1 MAALLNKVWEEEK
14 VPSDWPKAFITTLYK
29 IGTRDNPENYR
40 EIALINNINKILTS
54 ILHQRFT
61 SWLER
66 CQLLPEEQAG
76 FRSERS
82 TTEHIF
88 ILLST
93 IQIKN
98 NLPGNAIYVISID
111 LKRAFDTVPHKKM
124 WDKFFQ
130 LGVSSK
136 FLRIARDMYDKATV
150 KIKAGEEFTTEFNV
164 SEGVL
169 QGYKFSP
176 VAFND
181 KDLLALLFADDT
193 NIFGR
198 TLIETQRLLLSLE
211 EYFKSDG
218 LKVNV
223 EKSAILVCRT
233 SRRIKNIAKKCLH
246 G

>member
-1 MAALLNKVWEEEK
+1 M
-14 VPSDWPKAFITTLYK
+14 LYK
-29 IGTRDNPENYR
+29 KSTRNNPENYR
-40 EIALINNINKILTS
+40 GIALINNINKILTS
-54 ILHQRFT
+54 IMHKRFI
-61 SWLER
+61 SWFER
-66 CQLLPEEQAG
+66 DQLLPEEQAS
-76 FRSERS
+76 F
-82 TTEHIF
+82 T
-88 ILLST
+88 LLST

-98 NLPGNAIYVISID
+98 CLPGNAIYVISID

-211 EYFKSDG
+211 KYFKSDG